1 MKILIADPHP
11 IMSIGISSVLEQLNV
26 GLSFTPFAN
35 DTAELKKLIKR
46 EQPKIVI
53 VDLDLADFSGLQT
66 IKEIKELNRTM
77 RVFVWSRQPEEI
89 YALSTIK
96 SGASAYLCKVC
107 SQKEFTQAF
116 IRVMRGGIYLSDTL
130 TKELNERNYKKS
142 HYNNFKKLSTR
153 EVEVLDLLSKGTRN
167 KEIANRLEI
176 NEKTVSTYKTR
187 LLKKLK
193 ADNIADLIHQSNF
206 LQGTDVNE
214 DQYL

>member
-11 IMSIGISSVLEQLNV
+11 LTGIGIVTVLENLNV
-26 GLSFTPFAN
+26 GLSFASMAS
-35 DTAELKKLIKR
+35 DTAELKNLIRR

-53 VDLDLADFSGLQT
+53 ADLDLPDFNGLQT
-66 IKEIKELNRTM
+66 IKELKELNRNM

-96 SGASAYLCKVC
+96 SGASAYLCKTC
-107 SQKEFTQAF
+107 SDKEFSQAF
-116 IRVMRGGIYLSDTL
+116 IRVMRGGIFLSDNL
-130 TKELNERNYKKS
+130 SKQLNERDYKKS

-153 EVEVLDLLSKGTRN
+153 EVEVLDLLAKGTRN

-176 NEKTVSTYKTR
+176 NAKTVSTYKTR

-193 ADNIADLIHQSNF
+193 AENIADLIHQSNF
-206 LQGTDVNE
+206 LQNTDVNE
-214 DQYL
+214 DLFL

>member
-11 IMSIGISSVLEQLNV
+11 LMGIGIASVLDNLNV
-26 GLSFTPFAN
+26 GLSFTPTVN
-35 DTAELKKLIKR
+35 ETGELKSLIKR

-53 VDLDLADFSGLQT
+53 VDLDLPDFNGLQT
-66 IKEIKELNRTM
+66 IKEIKEINRSM

-96 SGASAYLCKVC
+96 SGASAYLCKTC
-107 SQKEFTQAF
+107 SEKEFTQAF
-116 IRVMRGGIYLSDTL
+116 IRVMRGGIFLSENL

-153 EVEVLDLLSKGTRN
+153 EVEVLDLLAKGTRN

-206 LQGTDVNE
+206 LQGTDVGE

>member
-11 IMSIGISSVLEQLNV
+11 LMGVGIATILDNLNV
-26 GLSFTPFAN
+26 GLSFTATAN
-35 DTAELKKLIKR
+35 DADELKQLIRR
-46 EQPKIVI
+46 EQPKIAI
-53 VDLDLADFSGLQT
+53 VDLDLPDFSGLQT
-66 IKEIKELNRTM
+66 IKEIKDLNRSM

-96 SGASAYLCKVC
+96 TGASAYLCKTC
-107 SQKEFTQAF
+107 NEKEFTQAF
-116 IRVMRGGIYLSDTL
+116 IRVMRGGIFLSESL

-153 EVEVLDLLSKGTRN
+153 EVEVLDLLSKGSRN

-193 ADNIADLIHQSNF
+193 AQNITDLIHQSNF
-206 LQGTDVNE
+206 LQGIDIGE
-214 DQYL
+214 DQFL

>member
-11 IMSIGISSVLEQLNV
+11 LMGIGIANVLKDLNV
-26 GLSFTPFAN
+26 GLSFTTIAN
-35 DTAELKKLIKR
+35 DTIDLKSQIKR

-53 VDLDLADFSGLQT
+53 VDLDLPDFNGLQT
-66 IKEIKELNRTM
+66 IKEIKELSRSM

-96 SGASAYLCKVC
+96 SGASAYLCKTC
-107 SQKEFTQAF
+107 TEKEFTQAF
-116 IRVMRGGIYLSDTL
+116 IRVMRGGIFLSESL

-153 EVEVLDLLSKGTRN
+153 EVEVLDLLAKGTRN

-206 LQGTDVNE
+206 LQGTDISE
-214 DQYL
+214 DQFS